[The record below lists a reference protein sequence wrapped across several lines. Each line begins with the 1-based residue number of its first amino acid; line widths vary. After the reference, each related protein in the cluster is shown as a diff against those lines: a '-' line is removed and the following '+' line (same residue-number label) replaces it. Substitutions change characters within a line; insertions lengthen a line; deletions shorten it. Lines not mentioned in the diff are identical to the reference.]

1 MPGRRE
7 AGRARQSL
15 HYGLALLVSAAA
27 VCWLWLLPMLDEP
40 DLKGG
45 PLLQA
50 ARSNQVLRIG
60 VRSYPRPTYSTEA
73 LVAQP
78 DEMDAELAA
87 GLGRYLGIGVRL
99 SAIPNEDLSD
109 YLQKGE
115 VDAVLVGSLD
125 VPSLVH
131 QRAGLNELPRPYSQG
146 ALLSLRNASSPEG
159 SGLKGQS
166 VCVAFGSPW
175 ARTLEHQGA
184 RLLTFPSNIRAASAF
199 LAGDCRLLADERT
212 VLTSLLQ
219 TPDWR
224 FYRMLPDTLQ
234 ASTDA
239 RIYLARP
246 DQKSLR
252 VLQAGL
258 RDWQSRGG
266 QVRAWDLHSNAFLV
280 DSIKVGDGLVC
291 H

>member
-1 MPGRRE
+1 M
-7 AGRARQSL
+7 
-15 HYGLALLVSAAA
+15 
-27 VCWLWLLPMLDEP
+27 LPMLDEP

-45 PLLQA
+45 PVLQA
-50 ARSNQVLRIG
+50 ARSSQVLRIG

-73 LVAQP
+73 LVPEP
-78 DEMDAELAA
+78 DEMDAELAGA
-87 GLGRYLGIGVRL
+87 LGRYLGIEVRL
-99 SAIPNEDLSD
+99 SAIPNEDLSG

-115 VDAVLVGSLD
+115 VDAVIVGSLD
-125 VPSLVH
+125 VPALDH
-131 QRAGLNELPRPYSQG
+131 QRAALSELPRPYRQG
-146 ALLSLRNASSPEG
+146 ALLVLRNAPLHAG
-159 SGLKGQS
+159 SGLKGQT

-175 ARTLEHQGA
+175 ATALERQGA
-184 RLLTFPSNIRAASAF
+184 QLQTFASNIRAASAF
-199 LAGDCRLLADERT
+199 LAGDCRLLAEERT

-224 FYRMLPDTLQ
+224 FYRMLPDTLE
-234 ASTDA
+234 ASSDA

-246 DQKSLR
+246 DLR
-252 VLQAGL
+252 TLLVLQAAL

-280 DSIKVGDGLVC
+280 DSMKVGDGLVC